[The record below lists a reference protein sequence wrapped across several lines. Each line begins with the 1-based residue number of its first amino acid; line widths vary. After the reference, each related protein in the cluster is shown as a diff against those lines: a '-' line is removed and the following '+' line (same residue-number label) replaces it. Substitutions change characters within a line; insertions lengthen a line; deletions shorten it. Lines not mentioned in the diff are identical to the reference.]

1 MKTGDK
7 VTIIDASYA
16 YLVTDKLE
24 EYILY
29 DRAGF
34 HGWLVVATKVP
45 LPSPSHGK
53 LNINDTI
60 IRKGD
65 FIAFIHSGFLESVS
79 CMCPTCG
86 RPL

>member
-24 EYILY
+24 EHVLY
-29 DRAGF
+29 QRAGLDD
-34 HGWLVVATKVP
+34 WLVVATKVP

-65 FIAFIHSGFLESVS
+65 FIAFIHSGFLELVS
-79 CMCPTCG
+79 CVCHTCG